1 MSVHENE
8 QAVAVAVLG
17 LGEMGSALAVALLD
31 AGYPVTVWNR
41 SEDKVHQLVAKG
53 ARPAAT
59 PEAAVAAAEVVI
71 VNVKGGAVAAEVLR
85 TAASALPG
93 RTVVD
98 LTDGS
103 SEQSRAT
110 GQLVTTHGAD
120 YLHGQIMTIAP
131 AVGSPDAVVFYGG
144 LRDVFDRHEALL
156 RSLGGRATHV
166 SDDPGVA
173 VLYGMAVHD
182 IMWGLLNGFLHAAA
196 LLGNAGIRVGDFQQ
210 VAQPSL
216 TALSSLFPMLAGEID
231 RAEFATPYGALVH
244 HLPSLDDL
252 IAESRVRGIDVDL
265 PTYTRKLVAAALD
278 AGHGHDSY
286 SRLVEHFRRG

>member
-1 MSVHENE
+1 MSENAE
-8 QAVAVAVLG
+8 AVAVAVLG
-17 LGEMGSALAVALLD
+17 LGEMGSALATTLLD
-31 AGYPVTVWNR
+31 AGHPVTVWNR
-41 SEDKVHQLVAKG
+41 SQDKAQPLIDKG
-53 ARPAAT
+53 ARAAAT
-59 PEAAVAAAEVVI
+59 PEAAVGAAEVVI
-71 VNVKGGAVAAEVLR
+71 VNVKGGAVATELLGA
-85 TAASALPG
+85 AASALRG

-110 GQLVTTHGAD
+110 GQLVTEHGGD

-131 AVGSPDAVVFYGG
+131 AIGSPEAVVFYGG
-144 LRDVFDRHEALL
+144 RRPVFDRNEALL
-156 RSLGGRATHV
+156 AVLGGRPTHV

-196 LLGNAGIRVGDFQQ
+196 LLGDAGIRIDDFQQ
-210 VAQPSL
+210 RAQPSL
-216 TALSSLFPMLAGEID
+216 AALTSLFPMLANEID
-231 RAEFATPYGALVH
+231 RAEFAVPYGALEH

-252 IAESRVRGIDVDL
+252 IAESKARGIDTSL
-265 PTYTRKLVAAALD
+265 PTYTRTLVAEALA

-286 SRLVEHFRRG
+286 ARLVERFSRG